1 MLLLKQSFLYDSM
14 FAREY
19 DRVAHMEEYKGKGET
34 ELHDIAYDEAIAEM
48 SEMMLTDTDAIG
60 RIAGKLKNQDKGLWE
75 KIKDF
80 FTGLVEKL
88 RSAYQDA
95 EPDSEIAKIL
105 KRAIKDN

>member
-1 MLLLKQSFLYDSM
+1 MLLLKQSFLYDSV
-14 FAREY
+14 FARAY
-19 DRVAHMEEYKGKGET
+19 DRVAHMEEYKGLDEKK
-34 ELHDIAYDEAIAEM
+34 LHDFAYDETIAEM

-60 RIAGKLKNQDKGLWE
+60 RIAGKLKIRTRACGR

-88 RSAYQDA
+88 RNAYQDA

-105 KRAIKDN
+105 KKKH

>member
-1 MLLLKQSFLYDSM
+1 ML
-14 FAREY
+14 
-19 DRVAHMEEYKGKGET
+19 
-34 ELHDIAYDEAIAEM
+34 
-48 SEMMLTDTDAIG
+48 LTDTDAIG